1 LIFTKDY
8 IQFWLS
14 LVLQEKIVVWKI
26 QELRNSATLVL
37 NINDEFILKSFFSE
51 DKKEKNRFR
60 KETRNQKLISSFF
73 CTPEVLYID
82 KLNDIIVYRYIKPK
96 LSHGL
101 SFEDKVLIFSRIQHS
116 LKELSISSFKRIYPP
131 QLFSGSYF
139 NKILSTELALLISKW
154 RKRYVHDTCVHGDL
168 KSDNIIILSDNDYY
182 VIDWENAG
190 IGDEI
195 FELSYFVSSLI
206 LYDADNFEILDFTGR
221 SNLVNFIAYNPKY
234 KVVFKNI
241 YFLINENF
249 RKFLAFLSISI
260 IWRIVIDSEYN
271 INQIKDNFYF
281 KLSSELLLAI
291 KENERNL

>member
-1 LIFTKDY
+1 MIFTKDY

-51 DKKEKNRFR
+51 DKKEKSRFR
-60 KETRNQKLISSFF
+60 KETRNQKLISGFF
-73 CTPEVLYID
+73 CTPEVLHID
-82 KLNDIIVYRYIKPK
+82 KLNDIIIYRYIKPK

-101 SFEDKVLIFSRIQHS
+101 ILEDKVLIFFRIQQS
-116 LKELSISSFKRIYPP
+116 LGKLNPSSFKKNYPP
-131 QLFSGSYF
+131 QLFSKSYF
-139 NKILSTELALLISKW
+139 IQKLSTDLALSISKW
-154 RKRYVHDTCVHGDL
+154 KKKYVHETCVHGDL
-168 KSDNIIILSDNDYY
+168 KSDNIIILSENDYY

-190 IGDEI
+190 IGDEV

-206 LYDADNFEILDFTGR
+206 LYDTDNFEILDFTGR
-221 SNLVNFIAYNPKY
+221 SDLVNFITHNPEY

-241 YFLINENF
+241 YLRNTKKF

-260 IWRIVIDSEYN
+260 IWRIVIDNEYQ

-281 KLSSELLLAI
+281 KLSTDLLSAI
-291 KENERNL
+291 NRNERII